1 MRCTALASSLVISQ
15 RSASGAAGCA
25 VVRGGRSD
33 TPARAPALAAPPR
46 TAPCVGANAA
56 VLCATSSAA
65 HMWCG
70 RIGHAS
76 PPGITRQAS
85 PSEKSLTKDC
95 SSRSLPL
102 RPTNTPARQ
111 KLRQGTMGSDDGAK
125 KAKEMVVGPDGMPDM
140 TGAKPGSFAPM
151 LLGFT
156 FIPLAIGLAIASA
169 IYKYGSTGA
178 YDSNMKTIIEKDMH
192 WVYLAVVVFGRMIVF
207 VNIVPMAYKSKVC
220 ALVTV
225 CRVRV
230 RSVRARGSH
239 LWHQR
244 GF

>member
-1 MRCTALASSLVISQ
+1 
-15 RSASGAAGCA
+15 
-25 VVRGGRSD
+25 
-33 TPARAPALAAPPR
+33 
-46 TAPCVGANAA
+46 
-56 VLCATSSAA
+56 
-65 HMWCG
+65 
-70 RIGHAS
+70 
-76 PPGITRQAS
+76 
-85 PSEKSLTKDC
+85 
-95 SSRSLPL
+95 
-102 RPTNTPARQ
+102 
-111 KLRQGTMGSDDGAK
+111 MGSDDGAK

-230 RSVRARGSH
+230 RSVSDWPHQLASRYQSRGGRASATLTRCWACLGAGVSLGARRERRHGRARPRSVRAGH
-239 LWHQR
+239 LLVVAAGVRAWPRAKHGAR
-244 GF
+244 GTRRPRTGTRGTWGCVRCAHGDSRCRPRR